1 MCYSAQ
7 CYDTAFKIADNLGLE
22 KEQYSIGFQSRLGK
36 DPWTEPFTPD
46 VLKKLRKKGMSKLL
60 VFSPSFVAD
69 CLETT
74 IEISDEYHEEW
85 EEMGGEKLDLV
96 PSLND
101 NPLWVEAIHDILEPH
116 L

>member
-1 MCYSAQ
+1 MCIRDS
-7 CYDTAFKIADNLGLE
+7 
-22 KEQYSIGFQSRLGK
+22 QYSVSFQSRLGK

-46 VLKKLRKKGMSKLL
+46 KLEELVQKGVKRLL

-74 IEISDEYHEEW
+74 IEIDFEYKEEF
-85 EEMGGEKLDLV
+85 EEMGGEHLDLV

-101 NPLWVEAIHDILEPH
+101 NPKWVDAIHNMLEPH